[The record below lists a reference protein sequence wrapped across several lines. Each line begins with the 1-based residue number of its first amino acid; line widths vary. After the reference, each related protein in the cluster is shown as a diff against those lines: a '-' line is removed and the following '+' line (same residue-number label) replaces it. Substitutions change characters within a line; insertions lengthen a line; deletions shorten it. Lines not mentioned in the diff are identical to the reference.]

1 MRMNV
6 NSTDLSQLDVYW
18 RKQRALITNTQ
29 TQTWDIALAEIA
41 LEAMKIGEN
50 PWNITKMPLK
60 IVNQK

>member
-50 PWNITKMPLK
+50 P
-60 IVNQK
+60 